1 MNINYIEELLKKP
14 TIFKDESKLDMNYV
28 PEKLPYREKELSL
41 LSQLFLTLLTHP
53 NSISRKILITGKT
66 GIGKTVTIKLFG
78 TLLEEVGMKRNVTIK
93 VIHINC
99 RKERT
104 NYKVL
109 IKIIRTLNPN
119 FPKRGYSLQDLIETM
134 NELLNQHNLHL
145 LIVLD
150 ELCYLINNGGD
161 LVYSLTRLNDDSI
174 NSLQRL
180 SIIGI
185 VRDITC
191 LNDLDVSTLSTLQRN
206 IIKFNSYTKN
216 QIYDI
221 IKYRAE
227 LSLKENTFS
236 DEIIQGISEIV
247 LNNGDI
253 RLGLNL
259 LWKAA
264 KIAQYQQLKYITT
277 ECIRLASQDLISFST
292 QDLLKYMNIHKLLL
306 LLAVVLELKNLG
318 KPHVYIADA
327 IKSYQINCENIGIKE
342 RSYSQLWNYLNDL
355 KKDNIISMQILS
367 QKIRGRKGIITIPE
381 IPLNKLEDFIKSI
394 LYSKGVSL

>member
-1 MNINYIEELLKKP
+1 MNVNYIEELLKES
-14 TIFKDESKLDMNYV
+14 TIFKDESKLDMNYI

-53 NSISRKILITGKT
+53 NSISRKVLITGKT

-78 TLLEEVGMKRNVTIK
+78 MLLEEVGIKRSVSIK
-93 VIHINC
+93 VIHVNC

-109 IKIIRTLNPN
+109 IKIIRTLNSN

-134 NELLNQHNLHL
+134 NEILNQHNLHL

-161 LVYSLTRLNDDSI
+161 LVYSLTRVNDDSI

-185 VRDITC
+185 VRDISC
-191 LNDLDVSTLSTLQRN
+191 LNNLDVSTLSTLQRN
-206 IIKFNSYTKN
+206 IIKFNSYTEK
-216 QIYDI
+216 QIFDI

-236 DEIIQGISEIV
+236 DEIIKGISEIV
-247 LNNGDI
+247 INNGDI
-253 RLGLNL
+253 RQGLNL
-259 LWKAA
+259 LWKSA
-264 KIAQYQQLKYITT
+264 KIAKYQHLKYITP
-277 ECIRLASQDLISFST
+277 ECIRLANQELISFST
-292 QDLLKYMNIHKLLL
+292 QDILKYMKVHKLLL
-306 LLAVVLELKNLG
+306 LLAVVRVLKKIG
-318 KPHVYIADA
+318 KTQIYISDA
-327 IKSYQINCENIGIKE
+327 IKNYQINCENIGIKE
-342 RSYSQLWNYLNDL
+342 RSYSQLWNYLNEL
-355 KKDNIISMQILS
+355 KNENIISMEILS
-367 QKIRGRKGIITIPE
+367 QKIRGRKGIIKIPE
-381 IPLNKLEDFIKSI
+381 IPLNKLEDCINSI
-394 LYSKGVSL
+394 LHSKGVL